1 MLNNFTS
8 EDHKFMH
15 DQSICAAPIFETL
28 YLRVSIRNGY
38 HVMPERVLVVGSG
51 AAGTAAAFSLGQHP
65 GKFDVELWEKGS
77 VPGTL
82 QKKPT
87 QKQQHVSMCAT
98 LTLS

>member
-1 MLNNFTS
+1 
-8 EDHKFMH
+8 MH

-28 YLRVSIRNGY
+28 YLRVSFRNGY

-82 QKKPT
+82 QKK
-87 QKQQHVSMCAT
+87 QQHKNNYTSLCAQ
-98 LTLS
+98 LLRFHENKNVASV